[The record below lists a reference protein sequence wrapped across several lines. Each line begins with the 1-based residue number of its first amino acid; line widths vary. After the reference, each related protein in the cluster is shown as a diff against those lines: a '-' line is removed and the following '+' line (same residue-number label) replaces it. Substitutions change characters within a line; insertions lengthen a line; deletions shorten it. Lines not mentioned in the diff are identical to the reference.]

1 MCSSHNYAEWNG
13 AGLQNKPFLQSY
25 YPFVYFSVI
34 CEISACQKQTPIT
47 VLHVVTVQRVTSSF
61 HVVLFVYSIRWETF
75 FLCFENNNVTSSTG
89 QHRSQSVASLPSYL
103 ISHLTFPAN
112 VFKRQSAENGHFLC
126 HFQTLTD
133 NRL

>member
-1 MCSSHNYAEWNG
+1 MKWCWSS
-13 AGLQNKPFLQSY
+13 
-25 YPFVYFSVI
+25 
-34 CEISACQKQTPIT
+34 KQTVLT
-47 VLHVVTVQRVTSSF
+47 VLLSLCLFQCYLRNICMSEADTNNSF
-61 HVVLFVYSIRWETF
+61 ACGDGSTCYIKFSCSTFCVFYPMRNIF
-75 FLCFENNNVTSSTG
+75 FLCFENNNVTSTTG

-103 ISHLTFPAN
+103 ISHLTFLAN

>member
-25 YPFVYFSVI
+25 YPFVHFQCYLRNI
-34 CEISACQKQTPIT
+34 CSQKQTPIT

-75 FLCFENNNVTSSTG
+75 YLCFENNNVTSSTG

-103 ISHLTFPAN
+103 ISHLTFLAN